1 MYVCI
6 MYVYIYVT
14 CRVTLCAALA
24 GLKDIGILGQLHA
37 CMHACIHTYIHRV
50 LISGGTGFRDILYT
64 YRFHFVLG
72 LVQLQEILMSTRCET
87 VRQPDLYIYTYTH
100 TC

>member
-1 MYVCI
+1 MYVLYMYVLC

-24 GLKDIGILGQLHA
+24 GLEDIGILGQL
-37 CMHACIHTYIHRV
+37 HTYIHRV
-50 LISGGTGFRDILYT
+50 LISGDTGFRDILYT

-72 LVQLQEILMSTRCET
+72 LVSLQEILMST